1 MASHERQFLT
11 ERVSLPKF
19 KELYAIGEE
28 AKTLAL
34 ALALA
39 LFILYLPS
47 DVDVCFIIDN
57 THVTRTCV
65 QHVPSNVL

>member
-11 ERVSLPKF
+11 DRVSRPKF

-28 AKTLAL
+28 ATTLAL

-39 LFILYLPS
+39 LLFCIYRPMLM
-47 DVDVCFIIDN
+47 F
-57 THVTRTCV
+57 
-65 QHVPSNVL
+65 VLLSITLM